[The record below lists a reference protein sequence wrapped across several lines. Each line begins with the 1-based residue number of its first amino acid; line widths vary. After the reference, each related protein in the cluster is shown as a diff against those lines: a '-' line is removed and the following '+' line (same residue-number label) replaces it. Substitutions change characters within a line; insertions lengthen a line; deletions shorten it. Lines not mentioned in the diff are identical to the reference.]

1 MDLKSAVSGGG
12 GAPPAPIGCPLASSP
27 APLPAHAASSAAP
40 SGASGRTPDTF
51 HIDSAPFESQ
61 PCREW
66 AASTCAFPFPAI
78 DVGFRSRRSFFTSSA
93 ETAGPPADTYGA
105 NPSTPGSSHMRQTLS
120 LDQTRSFTHA
130 HPTAALW
137 AAAVFALLA
146 ACGGGYGGGGGS
158 GGGGT
163 CGGAYGG
170 NNCPAPTIN
179 MSSPGSTVNRT
190 VQLTASASAM
200 GSATVTRV
208 DFLVDGT
215 IVGTATAAPYTF
227 GWDSTTVSDGNH
239 TLTAKVTDN
248 QTQSATSTAITVNVD
263 NNPAFAVALS
273 GTQIFPA
280 PNSNATGTANV
291 KVTFAA
297 LAGSQEVPPVTIA
310 ASGMAAATVDAL
322 AHAVTVHVNATGVN
336 DATAAEVDTAAAG
349 ATGPKLVAL
358 TKDNVN
364 AGHWST
370 ELAGVSAADVGN
382 YTANKWYVNVVT
394 PADPNGAL
402 RGQIDATAA
411 PPPAAATL
419 TQLKTTAFAVC
430 ASCHTGGGAALP
442 SSMDLHPAQIY
453 ASIVGVASVEQPALK
468 RVAPGDAA
476 NSYVV
481 QKLEGAATITG
492 ARMPFGGP
500 YLDQATI
507 DQVKAWINAGAQNN

>member
-27 APLPAHAASSAAP
+27 APLPAHAASNAEP

-66 AASTCAFPFPAI
+66 AAPACWFPFPAI

-137 AAAVFALLA
+137 AAVFALLA

-263 NNPAFAVALS
+263 NNPAFTVALS
-273 GTQIFPA
+273 GAQIFPA
-280 PNSNATGTANV
+280 PNSNATGTANLTV
-291 KVTFAA
+291 KLGTGAVSGKVT
-297 LAGSQEVPPVTIA
+297 LNG
-310 ASGMAAATVDAL
+310 
-322 AHAVTVHVNATGVN
+322 VNATAVTINEAFAGSTGPGAITLAAN
-336 DATAAEVDTAAAG
+336 AGTAGEWDVAAG
-349 ATGPKLVAL
+349 ALLTADQVTALLEGKLYVIA
-358 TKDNVN
+358 T
-364 AGHWST
+364 
-370 ELAGVSAADVGN
+370 SAAN
-382 YTANKWYVNVVT
+382 
-394 PADPNGAL
+394 PAGTL